1 MAASPR
7 PGARFSLA
15 PSLVLGALATLLA
28 GGCGALDPGTGPLQA
43 ACSDTDSDPDD
54 TVSFANQIRPLM
66 NRSST
71 DPTGH
76 GCITCHYSTQP
87 THPCTD
93 VTGLDLS
100 TLGALRQGGTIT
112 GTSIVI
118 PGKPCESALVQK
130 LQGDYFEG
138 LQMPKDG
145 PPYWSQDEIQ
155 LVIDWI
161 AEGANGEDSE

>member
-1 MAASPR
+1 MR
-7 PGARFSLA
+7 I
-15 PSLVLGALATLLA
+15 GALALA
-28 GGCGALDPGTGPLQA
+28 VCFGTVALGGCDLLDPQTGPSSV
-43 ACSDTDSDPDD
+43 ACSDTDSDPANP
-54 TVSFANQIRPLM
+54 VSFAMQIRPLM
-66 NRSST
+66 DRSNT

-76 GCITCHYSTQP
+76 GCLTCHYSTQP
-87 THPCTD
+87 IHICTD
-93 VTGLDLS
+93 LTGLDVA

-112 GTSIVI
+112 GANIII

-161 AEGANGEDSE
+161 AEGANGGDSE

>member
-1 MAASPR
+1 MR
-7 PGARFSLA
+7 VGGLA
-15 PSLVLGALATLLA
+15 LVVGLGMVALGGCDVLG
-28 GGCGALDPGTGPLQA
+28 PQTGPLSV
-43 ACSDTDSDPDD
+43 ACNDTDSDPDQP
-54 TVSFANQIRPLM
+54 VSFAMQIRPLM
-66 NRSST
+66 DRSST

-76 GCITCHYSTQP
+76 GCLTCHYSTQP
-87 THPCTD
+87 LHPCTD
-93 VTGLDLS
+93 ITGLDLA
-100 TLGALRQGGTIT
+100 TLGALRQGGVIS
-112 GTSIVI
+112 GASIVI

-145 PPYWSQDEIQ
+145 PPYWSSDEIQ

>member
-1 MAASPR
+1 MR
-7 PGARFSLA
+7 I
-15 PSLVLGALATLLA
+15 GALALA
-28 GGCGALDPGTGPLQA
+28 VGLGTVALGGCDQLDPQTGPTSV
-43 ACSDTDSDPDD
+43 ACSDTDSDPANP
-54 TVSFANQIRPLM
+54 VSFAMQIRPLM
-66 NRSST
+66 DRSST

-76 GCITCHYSTQP
+76 GCLTCHYSTQP
-87 THPCTD
+87 IHVCTD
-93 VTGLDLS
+93 LTGLDVA
-100 TLGALRQGGTIT
+100 TLGALRQGGTIS
-112 GTSIVI
+112 GANIII

-161 AEGANGEDSE
+161 AEGANGGDSE

>member
-1 MAASPR
+1 MR
-7 PGARFSLA
+7 I
-15 PSLVLGALATLLA
+15 GALALA
-28 GGCGALDPGTGPLQA
+28 VGLGTVALGGCGLLEPQTGPTSV
-43 ACSDTDSDPDD
+43 ACSDTDSDPANP
-54 TVSFANQIRPLM
+54 VSFAMQIRPLM
-66 NRSST
+66 DRSNT

-76 GCITCHYSTQP
+76 GCITCHYSSQP
-87 THPCTD
+87 IHICTD
-93 VTGLDLS
+93 LTGLDVA
-100 TLGALRQGGTIT
+100 TLGALRQGGTIS
-112 GTSIVI
+112 GANIVI

-161 AEGANGEDSE
+161 AEGANGGDSE

>member
-1 MAASPR
+1 MR
-7 PGARFSLA
+7 RVGGVVLA
-15 PSLVLGALATLLA
+15 LGLGTVAT
-28 GGCGALDPGTGPLQA
+28 GGCDFFDPSTGPTSV
-43 ACSDTDSDPDD
+43 ACSDVDSDPANP
-54 TVSFANQIRPLM
+54 VSFAIQIRPLM
-66 NRSST
+66 NRSAT

-76 GCITCHYSTQP
+76 GCIACHYSTQP

-93 VTGLDLS
+93 ITGLDLA
-100 TLGALRQGGTIT
+100 TLGALRQGGMIS
-112 GTSIVI
+112 GANIVI

-138 LQMPKDG
+138 LPMPKDG

-161 AEGANGEDSE
+161 AEGANGADSE